1 MTNKDVKTILNL
13 LEVKGL
19 KPNHETVDITNTEHE
34 GYNNS
39 SYSYLGKANIE
50 GKDVTVYYAI
60 DGDVPECFWV
70 EVYVEGRSLLS
81 VEIDKDLGLELYCME
96 FDKYKHIMAFDHIQS
111 IMSYVFKE
119 VDGQVYK
126 LSEYV
131 DDKIVKDTIEY
142 ITNRVIDK
150 IKK

>member
-1 MTNKDVKTILNL
+1 MTNKDIKTILNL

-19 KPNHETVDITNTEHE
+19 KPNHETVDIINTKYE
-34 GYNNS
+34 GYNS

-50 GKDVTVYYAI
+50 GRDVTVYYSI
-60 DGDVPECFWV
+60 DGDAPECFWV
-70 EVYVEGRSLLS
+70 EVYAEGRSLLS

-96 FDKYKHIMAFDHIQS
+96 FDKYNHIKAFENIQS
-111 IMSYVFKE
+111 IMSNVYKE
-119 VDGQVYK
+119 INGQVYK

>member
-1 MTNKDVKTILNL
+1 M
-13 LEVKGL
+13 
-19 KPNHETVDITNTEHE
+19 
-34 GYNNS
+34 
-39 SYSYLGKANIE
+39 
-50 GKDVTVYYAI
+50 
-60 DGDVPECFWV
+60 
-70 EVYVEGRSLLS
+70 LS

-111 IMSYVFKE
+111 IMSCVFKE